1 MIYIG
6 KNYDWNS
13 EDDVPNDYLD
23 NPNVEKLRKYKLPV
37 IDNVAV
43 LFRGLNLSVADA
55 KKFFY
60 SNYRR
65 TLLYRSFELPKKKGG
80 TRKISVPIPEL
91 MNVQKAINTV
101 ILNKF
106 QMSSYC
112 VGFKKNMTL
121 VDNARPHLGAQTLL
135 KFDLRDFFGSITYEQ
150 VYKQFKFY
158 GYGNL
163 VSKLLCMLCL
173 DGEFKVPQ
181 GAPTS
186 PTLSNLVALK
196 MDKRIGGYCAKR
208 NLVYTRYADDI
219 SISAKNK
226 LSKIDIACIHNV
238 VKKIVEEEGF
248 LLNEEKTHCFFEGQ
262 QMRITGVVIN
272 DNLINPPK
280 KILNEID
287 NALYYIKK
295 FGLKDHLKRI
305 NCEKD
310 NYVDHLLGLIS
321 YVYMIN
327 KDKGINF
334 FKLFYSIPEGKLNA

>member
-23 NPNVEKLRKYKLPV
+23 NPDVEKLRKYKLPV

-112 VGFKKNMTL
+112 VGFKK
-121 VDNARPHLGAQTLL
+121 
-135 KFDLRDFFGSITYEQ
+135 I
-150 VYKQFKFY
+150 
-158 GYGNL
+158 
-163 VSKLLCMLCL
+163 
-173 DGEFKVPQ
+173 
-181 GAPTS
+181 
-186 PTLSNLVALK
+186 
-196 MDKRIGGYCAKR
+196 
-208 NLVYTRYADDI
+208 
-219 SISAKNK
+219 
-226 LSKIDIACIHNV
+226 
-238 VKKIVEEEGF
+238 
-248 LLNEEKTHCFFEGQ
+248 
-262 QMRITGVVIN
+262 
-272 DNLINPPK
+272 
-280 KILNEID
+280 
-287 NALYYIKK
+287 
-295 FGLKDHLKRI
+295 
-305 NCEKD
+305 
-310 NYVDHLLGLIS
+310 
-321 YVYMIN
+321 
-327 KDKGINF
+327 
-334 FKLFYSIPEGKLNA
+334 